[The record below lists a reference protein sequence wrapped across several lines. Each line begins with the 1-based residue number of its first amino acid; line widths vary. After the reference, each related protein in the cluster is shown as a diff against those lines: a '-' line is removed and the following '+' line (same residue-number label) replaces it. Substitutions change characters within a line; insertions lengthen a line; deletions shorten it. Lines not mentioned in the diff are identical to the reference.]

1 MKTPEFHQEED
12 FRAVIWRTVESQND
26 PKAIQ
31 GVPKAIQNDP
41 KEVEEL
47 IILIKGNPSISRA
60 ELAKQLGLSERQVRK
75 IIDHLR
81 VEERLVRKGGTT
93 GEWIIIK

>member
-1 MKTPEFHQEED
+1 M
-12 FRAVIWRTVESQND
+12 
-26 PKAIQ
+26 IQ
-31 GVPKAIQNDP
+31 RRSKAIQNDP

-47 IILIKGNPSISRA
+47 IRLIKGNPSISRA

>member
-1 MKTPEFHQEED
+1 MIQ
-12 FRAVIWRTVESQND
+12 RRS
-26 PKAIQ
+26 KAF
-31 GVPKAIQNDP
+31 QNDP

-47 IILIKGNPSISRA
+47 IILIKGKSFHSRA

-81 VEERLVRKGGTT
+81 VEERLVRRGGTT